1 MCLGHLTCTLPQGN
15 TSVQSCPPY
24 ISIMPFMG
32 RGVWYMYVKRLESR
46 VPSDWSRHD
55 TVIWHSSVLIGW
67 RLGLMS
73 HKTAILVNI
82 PTVIIFSNSLAL
94 VLFCFVF
101 FFNFK
106 AKNNMEM
113 KFHLIHVLFRHRNKL
128 LLVFQRNNNCFD
140 FLVNTKLFGS
150 RPFLGPCSIWVLIFT
165 GQSPGR

>member
-1 MCLGHLTCTLPQGN
+1 MLNTILLMCLGHLTCTLPQGN

-32 RGVWYMYVKRLESR
+32 RGVWYMYVERLESG

-82 PTVIIFSNSLAL
+82 PTVIIFSNSLAQ
-94 VLFCFVF
+94 VLFCLF
-101 FFNFK
+101 
-106 AKNNMEM
+106 
-113 KFHLIHVLFRHRNKL
+113 LI
-128 LLVFQRNNNCFD
+128 
-140 FLVNTKLFGS
+140 S
-150 RPFLGPCSIWVLIFT
+150 RPKIIWKWSSTWYMYCSVTELSFC
-165 GQSPGR
+165 